1 MDPSIWFTCD
11 DGYLPTKLR
20 LKKHGRHI
28 FECGTSSR
36 IILVSYL
43 MSTFN
48 GGWCGDFLIWCF
60 KSRIRLQLHS
70 RPLSQPSWIVYC
82 IQYFDM
88 MRPGYA
94 CKKIVKW
101 KHIFIMKR
109 KSFLVYRQF
118 TYSLVGGMDWV
129 I

>member
-43 MSTFN
+43 MPTFN
-48 GGWCGDFLIWCF
+48 GGWCGDFLIYDVSNPEFVFNCILDRPYF
-60 KSRIRLQLHS
+60 QFDLRI
-70 RPLSQPSWIVYC
+70 SQPSWIGYC

-88 MRPGYA
+88 MGAGYA
-94 CKKIVKW
+94 CKKMVKW

-109 KSFLVYRQF
+109 KSFLV
-118 TYSLVGGMDWV
+118 
-129 I
+129 